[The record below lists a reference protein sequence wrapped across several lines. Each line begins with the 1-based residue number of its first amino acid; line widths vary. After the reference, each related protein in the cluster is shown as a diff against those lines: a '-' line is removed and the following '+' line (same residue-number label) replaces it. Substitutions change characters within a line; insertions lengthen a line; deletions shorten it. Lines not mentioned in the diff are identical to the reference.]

1 MKEEVI
7 LKHYDNENINKELRK
22 MFERAVKDDEYVERF
37 ECGGDFEVLMQ
48 NIDKILKYVE
58 SGYRGKLYLN
68 SNMWYICQETLINI
82 LALYGLKLV
91 GTDKCTEKEEVVVIK
106 RPFREKVFK
115 KMQEYGWHLGD
126 NTYKDFADV
135 YDIHYRFIDS
145 LYGYFREQ
153 EVAGKSI
160 DLNNISKEGLFE
172 TIVFMSDFLRAL
184 NDIDTPKTK
193 EDKIREYIMRRNI
206 QFDLVGEDLLAIL
219 DDKYEEE

>member
-1 MKEEVI
+1 
-7 LKHYDNENINKELRK
+7 
-22 MFERAVKDDEYVERF
+22 
-37 ECGGDFEVLMQ
+37 
-48 NIDKILKYVE
+48 
-58 SGYRGKLYLN
+58 
-68 SNMWYICQETLINI
+68 MWYICQETLINI

-153 EVAGKSI
+153 EVADKSI

-219 DDKYEEE
+219 DDKYEEEWL